1 MIFLSVRLRDK
12 LIDQNSGRFNF
23 KPKDVNTMKKIIAG
37 LLIAVASVYSN
48 VVIAQQDPVNT
59 LFEKY
64 AGKEGFTTVYLTG
77 DLLKLA
83 AKIDQEDPDV
93 KFLSK
98 ITEIKV
104 LSQECVEGQPS
115 GLNFYAEIWP
125 GIDKSAY
132 KELLVVKEKDQN
144 VKMLARENGDVINEF
159 LIIVSGLD
167 ENVLVQI
174 KGNLN
179 LKEMDQL
186 SDSFDFKGFDQLK
199 KLEDTHN

>member
-1 MIFLSVRLRDK
+1 
-12 LIDQNSGRFNF
+12 
-23 KPKDVNTMKKIIAG
+23 MKKIIAG
-37 LLIAVASVYSN
+37 LLIALTSVYGS
-48 VVIAQQDPVNT
+48 VVIAQNDPVNS

-64 AGKEGFTTVYLTG
+64 AGKEGFTTVHLTG

-83 AKIDQEDPDV
+83 AKMDKEDQDM
-93 KFLSK
+93 KFLSQ
-98 ITEIKV
+98 ISEIKV
-104 LSQECVEGQPS
+104 LAQECTEGKPTD
-115 GLNFYAEIWP
+115 LNFYAEIWP

-132 KELLVVKEKDQN
+132 KELLTVKEKDQD
-144 VKMLARENGDVINEF
+144 VKMVARGNGDNISEF
-159 LIIVSGLD
+159 LIIVSGLN

-199 KLEDTHN
+199 KLEETQN

>member
-1 MIFLSVRLRDK
+1 
-12 LIDQNSGRFNF
+12 LIRIQDVQII
-23 KPKDVNTMKKIIAG
+23 KPKNLNKMKRIIAG
-37 LLIAVASVYSN
+37 FLFAVTSVYST
-48 VVIAQQDPVNT
+48 VVVAQQDPVNT

-64 AGKEGFTTVYLTG
+64 AGKEGFTTVHLTG

-83 AKIDQEDPDV
+83 AKIDQEDQDM

-104 LSQECVEGQPS
+104 LAQECMEGQPS
-115 GLNFYAEIWP
+115 DLNFYDEIWP

-132 KELLVVKEKDQN
+132 KELLVVKEKDKD
-144 VKMLARENGDVINEF
+144 VKMVARENGDIISEF
-159 LIIVSGLD
+159 LIIVSGLN

-199 KLEDTHN
+199 KLEETQN